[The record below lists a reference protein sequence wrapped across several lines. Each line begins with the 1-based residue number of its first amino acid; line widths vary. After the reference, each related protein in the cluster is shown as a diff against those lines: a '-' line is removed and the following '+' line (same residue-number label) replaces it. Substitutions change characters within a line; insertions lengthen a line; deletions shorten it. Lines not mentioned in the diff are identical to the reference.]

1 MEDEIESKPEQKSL
15 NLMAIIGFS
24 GKVPDGLILHP
35 DNETLI
41 FPIGSQIIVRNVL
54 TRQDSFLR
62 GHDNDI
68 SIMALSKSGRYLA
81 SGQKTFSG
89 FKADIIIWDL
99 TTLSLIH
106 RFSIHKVIIQSLDF
120 SFNDKYLVSVG
131 GRDDNNLIVWD
142 VQTGKALSGA
152 TAGTAF
158 VRQVIKFFNLS
169 DNKFITCQDY
179 GIRIWNVDYE
189 LKKLSHIEVNFG
201 NLKRIPLSMVLDPLD
216 KFAYFGTQSGDILEI
231 DLVHAIY
238 KRIGPV
244 KKLFS
249 QGVITIKMLPN
260 SDLLVGT
267 GNGTI
272 AKIGFIDFKIKKEGK
287 VLGAVTSITLTA
299 ESSFMFVGTDQSN
312 IYWVETSSLKS
323 EIRNT
328 CHNDSIN
335 DIQFPYQ
342 YSGVF
347 GTCGKE
353 DIRIWNSETRQEH
366 LRIHVPNLECYC
378 FGFMRNGKSIY
389 SGWHDGK
396 IRAFLPQSGRL
407 LYCINEAH
415 TNGVTA
421 IASTGDCQKIVSGG
435 MNGEIRVWKIGY
447 QSQVMAA
454 SLKEHRGRVW
464 SIIINS
470 IDDRAISASADGS
483 CIIWDIRSY
492 VRTCC
497 MFEVT
502 MFKEIAIHPDQSQ
515 VLTVGNDKKITYWE
529 AVDGVE
535 VRMLDGSDG
544 EINTIDINKSGEYF
558 LTAGED
564 KILKIWEY
572 DTGDNLFVGL
582 GHSGTINRAKIA
594 PSQDFIVSVGA
605 DGSILFF
612 ETPLEMR
619 RAKKDANKP

>member
-1 MEDEIESKPEQKSL
+1 MEEEIENKPEQNPL
-15 NLMAIIGFS
+15 NLLAIIGFS
-24 GKVPDGLILHP
+24 GKVLDGLILHP

-62 GHDNDI
+62 GHDNEI
-68 SIMALSKSGRYLA
+68 SIMSLSKSGKYLA

-120 SFNDKYLVSVG
+120 SFNDKYLVSIG

-142 VQTGKALSGA
+142 VQSGKALSGSA
-152 TAGTAF
+152 AGTAF
-158 VRQVIKFFNLS
+158 VRQVKFFNLC
-169 DNKFITCQDY
+169 DNKFVTCQDY
-179 GIRIWNVDYE
+179 GVRIWSVDYE
-189 LKKLSHIEVNFG
+189 LKKLNHIEVNFG
-201 NLKRIPLSMVLDPLD
+201 NLKRIPLTMTIDPLD

-231 DLVHAIY
+231 DLINAIY

-312 IYWVETSSLKS
+312 IYWVESSSLKS

-378 FGFMRNGKSIY
+378 FGFMRNGKSIF

-483 CIIWDIRSY
+483 CIIWDIRNY

-502 MFKEIAIHPDQSQ
+502 MFKEITIHPDQSQ

-558 LTAGED
+558 ITAGED

-582 GHSGTINRAKIA
+582 GHSGTINKAKIA

-612 ETPLEMR
+612 ETPIEMR

>member
-1 MEDEIESKPEQKSL
+1 MEDEIENKPEVKQL

-68 SIMALSKSGRYLA
+68 SIMSLSKSGRYLA

-142 VQTGKALSGA
+142 VQSGKALSGA

-158 VRQVIKFFNLS
+158 VRQVKFFNLS
-169 DNKFITCQDY
+169 DTKFITCQDY

-189 LKKLSHIEVNFG
+189 LKKLSHIDVNFG
-201 NLKRIPLSMVLDPLD
+201 NLKRVLLSMVVDPLD

-231 DLVHAIY
+231 DLTHAIY

-249 QGVITIKMLPN
+249 QGAITIKMLPN

-267 GNGTI
+267 GDGTI
-272 AKIGFIDFKIKKEGK
+272 AKIGFTDFKIKKEGR

-312 IYWVETSSLKS
+312 IYWVETSTLKS

-335 DIQFPYQ
+335 DIQFPYN

-447 QSQVMAA
+447 QSQVMAV
-454 SLKEHRGRVW
+454 SLKEHRSRVW

-612 ETPLEMR
+612 ETPAEMR
-619 RAKKDANKP
+619 VAKKDVNRP

>member
-158 VRQVIKFFNLS
+158 VRQV
-169 DNKFITCQDY
+169 
-179 GIRIWNVDYE
+179 
-189 LKKLSHIEVNFG
+189 
-201 NLKRIPLSMVLDPLD
+201 IPLSMVLDPLD

>member
-158 VRQVIKFFNLS
+158 VRQVKFFNLS

-272 AKIGFIDFKIKKEGK
+272 AKIGFIDFKIKQEGK

-594 PSQDFIVSVGA
+594 PTQDFIVSVGA

>member
-1 MEDEIESKPEQKSL
+1 MEDEIEQKPEVKQL

-41 FPIGSQIIVRNVL
+41 FPIGSQIVIRNVL
-54 TRQDSFLR
+54 SRQDSFLR

-68 SIMALSKSGRYLA
+68 STMALSKSGRYLA
-81 SGQKTFSG
+81 SGQRTFSG

-106 RFSIHKVIIQSLDF
+106 RFSIHKVVIQSLDF
-120 SFNDKYLVSVG
+120 SFNDKYLVSIG

-142 VQTGKALSGA
+142 TQTGKALSGA

-158 VRQVIKFFNLS
+158 VRQVKFFNLS

>member
-1 MEDEIESKPEQKSL
+1 MEDEIEQKPEVKQL

-41 FPIGSQIIVRNVL
+41 FPIGSQIIIRNVL

-68 SIMALSKSGRYLA
+68 STMALSKSGKYLA

-120 SFNDKYLVSVG
+120 SFNDKYLVSIG

-158 VRQVIKFFNLS
+158 VRQVKFFNQHDS
-169 DNKFITCQDY
+169 MFVTCQDY
-179 GIRIWNVDYE
+179 GIRIWTVDYE
-189 LKKLSHIEVNFG
+189 IKKMTHIDVNFG
-201 NLKRIPLSMVLDPLD
+201 NLKRVLLCFVVDQLD
-216 KFAYFGTQSGDILEI
+216 KFAYFGTQSGDILEV
-231 DLVHAIY
+231 DLTNAIY

-260 SDLLVGT
+260 SDLLVGS
-267 GNGTI
+267 GDGTL
-272 AKIGFIDFKIKKEGK
+272 AKIGFNDFRIKNECKL
-287 VLGAVTSITLTA
+287 LGGVTSITLTA
-299 ESSFMFVGTDQSN
+299 ESSFMFVGTNQSN

-323 EIRNT
+323 EIRTT
-328 CHNDSIN
+328 CHCDAIN

-353 DIRIWNSETRQEH
+353 NIRIWNSETRQEH

-396 IRAFLPQSGRL
+396 IRTFLPQSGRL

-421 IASTGDCQKIVSGG
+421 IASTSDCSKIVSGG
-435 MNGEIRVWKIGY
+435 MNGEIRVWRIGY

-483 CIIWDIRSY
+483 CIIWDIRAY

-502 MFKEIAIHPDQSQ
+502 MFKEIALHPDQSQ

-535 VRMLDGSDG
+535 VRMVDASDG
-544 EINTIDINKSGEYF
+544 EINCIDINKSGEYF
-558 LTAGED
+558 ITAGED
-564 KILKIWEY
+564 KILKVWEY
-572 DTGDNLFVGL
+572 DTADNLFVGL

-612 ETPLEMR
+612 ETPVEMR
-619 RAKKDANKP
+619 MAKKDMNKP

>member
-158 VRQVIKFFNLS
+158 VRQVKFFNLS

-272 AKIGFIDFKIKKEGK
+272 AKIGFIDFKIKQEGK

-335 DIQFPYQ
+335 DIQFPFQ

>member
-158 VRQVIKFFNLS
+158 VRQVKFFNLS

-272 AKIGFIDFKIKKEGK
+272 AKIGFIDFKIKQEGK

>member
-1 MEDEIESKPEQKSL
+1 
-15 NLMAIIGFS
+15 
-24 GKVPDGLILHP
+24 
-35 DNETLI
+35 
-41 FPIGSQIIVRNVL
+41 
-54 TRQDSFLR
+54 
-62 GHDNDI
+62 
-68 SIMALSKSGRYLA
+68 
-81 SGQKTFSG
+81 
-89 FKADIIIWDL
+89 
-99 TTLSLIH
+99 
-106 RFSIHKVIIQSLDF
+106 
-120 SFNDKYLVSVG
+120 
-131 GRDDNNLIVWD
+131 
-142 VQTGKALSGA
+142 
-152 TAGTAF
+152 
-158 VRQVIKFFNLS
+158 
-169 DNKFITCQDY
+169 
-179 GIRIWNVDYE
+179 
-189 LKKLSHIEVNFG
+189 
-201 NLKRIPLSMVLDPLD
+201 
-216 KFAYFGTQSGDILEI
+216 
-231 DLVHAIY
+231 
-238 KRIGPV
+238 
-244 KKLFS
+244 
-249 QGVITIKMLPN
+249 MLPN
-260 SDLLVGT
+260 SDLLVG
-267 GNGTI
+267 GGDGTI
-272 AKIGFIDFKIKKEGK
+272 AKIGFNDFRIKNEGK
-287 VLGAVTSITLTA
+287 LLGGVTSMTLTA
-299 ESSFMFVGTDQSN
+299 EASFMFVGTNQSN

-328 CHNDSIN
+328 CHCDAIN

-353 DIRIWNSETRQEH
+353 NIRIWNSETRQEH

-396 IRAFLPQSGRL
+396 IRTFLPQSGRL

-421 IASTGDCQKIVSGG
+421 IASTSDCSKIVSGG
-435 MNGEIRVWKIGY
+435 MNGEIRVWRIGY

-483 CIIWDIRSY
+483 CIIWDIRAY

-502 MFKEIAIHPDQSQ
+502 MFKEIALHPDQSQ

-535 VRMLDGSDG
+535 VRMVDASDG
-544 EINTIDINKSGEYF
+544 EINFIDINKSGEYF
-558 LTAGED
+558 ITGGED
-564 KILKIWEY
+564 KILKVWEY
-572 DTGDNLFVGL
+572 DTADNLFVGL

-612 ETPLEMR
+612 ETPVEMR
-619 RAKKDANKP
+619 MAKKDMNKP

>member
-1 MEDEIESKPEQKSL
+1 MEDELENKPEQKSL

-54 TRQDSFLR
+54 TRQDAFLR

-68 SIMALSKSGRYLA
+68 SIMSLSKSGRYLA

-142 VQTGKALSGA
+142 VQTGKALSGS

-158 VRQVIKFFNLS
+158 VRQVKFFNLS

-201 NLKRIPLSMVLDPLD
+201 NLKRIPLSMVVDPLD

-231 DLVHAIY
+231 DLTHAIY

-272 AKIGFIDFKIKKEGK
+272 AKIGFIDFKIKNEGK
-287 VLGAVTSITLTA
+287 TLGAVTSITLTA

-335 DIQFPYQ
+335 DIQFPYE

-366 LRIHVPNLECYC
+366 LRIHVPNLECFC

-421 IASTGDCQKIVSGG
+421 IASTSDCQKIVSGG

-464 SIIINS
+464 SIIINN

-483 CIIWDIRSY
+483 CIIWDIRNY

-544 EINTIDINKSGEYF
+544 EINTIAINKSGEYF
-558 LTAGED
+558 VTGGED

-582 GHSGTINRAKIA
+582 GHSGTINKAKIA

>member
-158 VRQVIKFFNLS
+158 VRQVKFFNLS

>member
-1 MEDEIESKPEQKSL
+1 MEDEIEHKPEVKYL
-15 NLMAIIGFS
+15 NLLAIIGFS
-24 GKVPDGLILHP
+24 GKPLDSLILHP
-35 DNETLI
+35 DNETII

-62 GHDNDI
+62 GHDNVI
-68 SIMALSKSGRYLA
+68 STMSLSKSGKYLA

-158 VRQVIKFFNLS
+158 VRQVKFFNLS

-335 DIQFPYQ
+335 DIQFPFQ

>member
-158 VRQVIKFFNLS
+158 VRQVKFFNLS

-335 DIQFPYQ
+335 DIQFPFQ

>member
-1 MEDEIESKPEQKSL
+1 MEDELENKPEQKSL

-54 TRQDSFLR
+54 TRQDAFLR

-68 SIMALSKSGRYLA
+68 SIMSLSKSGRYLA

-142 VQTGKALSGA
+142 VQTGKALSGS

-158 VRQVIKFFNLS
+158 VRQVKFFNLS

-189 LKKLSHIEVNFG
+189 LKKLNHIEVNFG
-201 NLKRIPLSMVLDPLD
+201 NLKRIPLSMVVDPLD

-231 DLVHAIY
+231 DLTHAIY

-272 AKIGFIDFKIKKEGK
+272 AKIGFIDFKIKNEGK
-287 VLGAVTSITLTA
+287 TLGAVTSITLTA

-335 DIQFPYQ
+335 DIQFPYE

-366 LRIHVPNLECYC
+366 LRIHVPNLECFC

-421 IASTGDCQKIVSGG
+421 IASTSDCQKIVSGG

-464 SIIINS
+464 SIIINN

-483 CIIWDIRSY
+483 CIIWDIRNY

-544 EINTIDINKSGEYF
+544 EINTIAINKSGEYF
-558 LTAGED
+558 VTGGED

-582 GHSGTINRAKIA
+582 GHSGTINKAKIA

>member
-24 GKVPDGLILHP
+24 GKVREGLILHP

-158 VRQVIKFFNLS
+158 VRQVKFFNLS

-201 NLKRIPLSMVLDPLD
+201 NLKRIPLSMVVDPLD

-249 QGVITIKMLPN
+249 QGAITIKMLPN
-260 SDLLVGT
+260 SDLIVGT
-267 GNGTI
+267 GDGTI

-421 IASTGDCQKIVSGG
+421 IASTSDCQKIVSGG

-483 CIIWDIRSY
+483 CIIWDIRNY

-502 MFKEIAIHPDQSQ
+502 MFKEITIHPDQSQ